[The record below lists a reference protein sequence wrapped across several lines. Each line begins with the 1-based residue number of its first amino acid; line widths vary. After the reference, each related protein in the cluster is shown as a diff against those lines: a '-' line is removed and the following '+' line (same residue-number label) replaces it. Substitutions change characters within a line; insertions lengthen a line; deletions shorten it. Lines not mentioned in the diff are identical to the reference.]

1 MAFCFKDNLVI
12 SSDVYEERVCA
23 EEPPPAH
30 LGFAEVEGA
39 HVLARVAELTVG
51 VLVIFP

>member
-1 MAFCFKDNLVI
+1 MSSHLVI
-12 SSDVYEERVCA
+12 SSDVYEERVRA
-23 EEPPPAH
+23 EEPSPAP
-30 LGFAEVEGA
+30 LEPLEVDGA